1 MVEKST
7 NRIFKEQLDI
17 DINKHGLYKK
27 INTFLNC
34 LIGAFIDVFIAESIS
49 TYWDYKTHPEI
60 YEVTSAPWYTS
71 IILFGI
77 ITLAIILVAL
87 IIKLI
92 IIKKVRKN
100 EKKNN

>member
-1 MVEKST
+1 M
-7 NRIFKEQLDI
+7 
-17 DINKHGLYKK
+17 NKHGLYKR

-34 LIGAFIDVFIAESIS
+34 VIGAFVGVFIAESIF
-49 TYWDYKTHPEI
+49 TYWDFKTHPKI

-87 IIKLI
+87 IVKFI
-92 IIKKVRKN
+92 IRKKV
-100 EKKNN
+100 

>member
-1 MVEKST
+1 M
-7 NRIFKEQLDI
+7 
-17 DINKHGLYKK
+17 NKHGLYKR

-34 LIGAFIDVFIAESIS
+34 VIGAFTGVFIAESIF
-49 TYWDYKTHPEI
+49 TYWDFKTHPKI

-87 IIKLI
+87 IVKFI
-92 IIKKVRKN
+92 IRKKVWNN
-100 EKKNN
+100 EK

>member
-1 MVEKST
+1 M
-7 NRIFKEQLDI
+7 
-17 DINKHGLYKK
+17 NKHGLYKR

-34 LIGAFIDVFIAESIS
+34 VIGAFVGVFIAESIF
-49 TYWDYKTHPEI
+49 TYWDFKTHPKI

-87 IIKLI
+87 IVKFI
-92 IIKKVRKN
+92 ITKKV
-100 EKKNN
+100 

>member
-1 MVEKST
+1 M
-7 NRIFKEQLDI
+7 
-17 DINKHGLYKK
+17 NKHGLYKR

-34 LIGAFIDVFIAESIS
+34 VIGAFTGVFIAESIF
-49 TYWDYKTHPEI
+49 TYWDFKTHPKI

-87 IIKLI
+87 IVKFI
-92 IIKKVRKN
+92 IRKKV
-100 EKKNN
+100 

>member
-1 MVEKST
+1 M
-7 NRIFKEQLDI
+7 
-17 DINKHGLYKK
+17 NKHGLYKR

-34 LIGAFIDVFIAESIS
+34 VIGAFVGVFIAESIF
-49 TYWDYKTHPEI
+49 TYWDFNTHPKI

-87 IIKLI
+87 IVKFI
-92 IIKKVRKN
+92 IRKKV
-100 EKKNN
+100 

>member
-1 MVEKST
+1 MWDK
-7 NRIFKEQLDI
+7 L
-17 DINKHGLYKK
+17 
-27 INTFLNC
+27 NTFLNC
-34 LIGAFIDVFIAESIS
+34 VIGAFIGVFIAESIS
-49 TYWDYKTHPEI
+49 TYWDFKTHSQI

-87 IIKLI
+87 VMKFIIRKEI
-92 IIKKVRKN
+92 RKN

>member
-1 MVEKST
+1 M
-7 NRIFKEQLDI
+7 
-17 DINKHGLYKK
+17 NKHGLYKK

-34 LIGAFIDVFIAESIS
+34 LIGAIIGVFIAESIS
-49 TYWDYKTHPEI
+49 TYWDYETHPEI
-60 YEVTSAPWYTS
+60 YEVTSAPWYTP
-71 IILFGI
+71 ILLFGI

-92 IIKKVRKN
+92 IMKKVRKN

>member
-1 MVEKST
+1 MWDK
-7 NRIFKEQLDI
+7 L
-17 DINKHGLYKK
+17 
-27 INTFLNC
+27 NTFLNC
-34 LIGAFIDVFIAESIS
+34 VIGAFIGVFIAESIS
-49 TYWDYKTHPEI
+49 TYWDFKTHPQI

-87 IIKLI
+87 VMKFIIRKEI
-92 IIKKVRKN
+92 RKN